1 MQWTSVDPV
10 DPVDTRVHQRQ
21 QWHEAYDESVVAG
34 DWRANVPA
42 ATIGRPHT
50 RGSLVARE
58 DVLRRLT
65 ADGAQLVVLT
75 APAGYGKTSAA
86 ALWDDADSRPFAWA
100 RMDHLDE
107 DPAHLLLHIATG
119 VAAVAT
125 VDGAVLSY
133 LRGPGR
139 DPRTHLLPALG
150 AALEAAGPLV
160 IVLDDAHHVTSP
172 DALEALQALIAA
184 APAHTTIAVLGRAH
198 PRLEL
203 ARRRLTD
210 DVVEIDASALMFSE
224 EEATAALVSVS
235 GAEHSARDVAAVVE
249 LCEGWPAG
257 IMLAAM
263 ALRDGASVDALV
275 GRRGPVVDYLVEEVL
290 ERIDPST
297 VTFLLES
304 SVLERF
310 SAAQLN
316 MVLGRDDSAA
326 MLDRLADGGNPF
338 LVVLGQHGVWFRY
351 HRLFA
356 DVLRQRMQTQT
367 PKRFRELATRAA
379 ELMERDGDIDG
390 ALVHA
395 IAADDR
401 PRAAALVGRDAA
413 RLGFDGRAGVLAR
426 RLAMLEDRIFVEYPD
441 AALARAWLGVTTG
454 DADTIHRSLMLAHQ
468 ADQGEPLA
476 DGTPSVEVAAALIG
490 SLVGV
495 GGIDEVVRHADI
507 VRAAGDSL
515 VNPWWGAATVM
526 KGAAESM
533 RGQTQHARLL
543 LESALPVTED
553 LPGFQAAALAHL
565 ALLDLAAGDDAG
577 AIERSDAARTLVDK
591 YDLCDVVPMVVV
603 YAVSAVMAARI
614 GDASAARE
622 SVEVTERLLVRL
634 GRLAART
641 SLLGHGLLAWT
652 AAVLGDRD
660 LLGTHLDAAE
670 RARRREPG
678 ATALSARVDRVR
690 AMVAGSAH
698 PLTGA
703 ELRLLPLLA
712 THKSLQQIADD
723 LVIGRETA
731 KSQATSIYRK
741 LSVSTRGAAVAEAR
755 RIGLLSG

>member
-1 MQWTSVDPV
+1 M
-10 DPVDTRVHQRQ
+10 
-21 QWHEAYDESVVAG
+21 VAG
-34 DWRANVPA
+34 DWRADVPA
-42 ATIGRPHT
+42 ATIGRPRT
-50 RGSLVARE
+50 RGSLVPRA
-58 DVLRRLT
+58 DVLRRLS
-65 ADGAQLVVLT
+65 AGGAQLAILT
-75 APAGYGKTSAA
+75 APAGYGKTSAV

-100 RMDHLDE
+100 RMDHLDD
-107 DPAHLLLHIATG
+107 DPAHLLLHIAT
-119 VAAVAT
+119 AVAT
-125 VDGAVLSY
+125 AAAVDGAVVSY

-139 DPRTHLLPALG
+139 DPLTHLLPALTG
-150 AALEAAGPLV
+150 ALEAAGPLV
-160 IVLDDAHHVTSP
+160 VVLDDAHHVTAPESV
-172 DALEALQALIAA
+172 EVLQALIAA
-184 APAHTTIAVLGRAH
+184 APAHTTIAVLGRAN
-198 PRLEL
+198 PGLEL

-210 DVVEIDASALMFSE
+210 DVVEIDASALIFSDD
-224 EEATAALVSVS
+224 EATAALVSVS
-235 GAEHSARDVAAVVE
+235 GLDHSADAIAAVAE
-249 LCEGWPAG
+249 PCEGWPAG

-263 ALRDGASVDALV
+263 ALRDGAAVDALV
-275 GRRGPVVDYLVEEVL
+275 GRRGAVVDYLVEEVL
-290 ERIDPST
+290 DRIDTPT

-310 SAAQLN
+310 SAAQLD
-316 MVLGRDDSAA
+316 VILDRDDSAE

-338 LVVLGQHGVWFRY
+338 LVVLDQYGVWFRY

-356 DVLRQRMQTQT
+356 DMLRNRMQTRA
-367 PKRFRELATRAA
+367 PNRFRELAIRAA
-379 ELMERDGDIDG
+379 ELMEREGDIDG

-395 IAADDR
+395 VVAGDR

-426 RLAMLEDRIFVEYPD
+426 RLAMLEPRIFAEYPD

-468 ADQGEPLA
+468 ADRGEPLA

-495 GGIDEVVRHADI
+495 GGIDEVVRHADV

-533 RGQTQHARLL
+533 RGQTQHARVL

-641 SLLGHGLLAWT
+641 SLLGHGLLSWT
-652 AAVLGDRD
+652 AAVLGDRE
-660 LLGTHLDAAE
+660 LLSTHLDAAE

-698 PLTGA
+698 PLTAA

-712 THKSLQQIADD
+712 THMSLQQIADE